1 MSSYMHA
8 GKRVGA
14 KEALLI
20 KTPFIHL
27 KKNVIKIVFLLQA
40 NVNMRCK
47 PIKALKILKL
57 CFPYSYDLCVNI
69 IVHV

>member
-20 KTPFIHL
+20 KTPIYTFE

-47 PIKALKILKL
+47 PIQ
-57 CFPYSYDLCVNI
+57 
-69 IVHV
+69 

>member
-1 MSSYMHA
+1 MSSYVHA

-20 KTPFIHL
+20 KTPIYTF
-27 KKNVIKIVFLLQA
+27 KKKKVIKIVFLLQA

-47 PIKALKILKL
+47 PIKALK
-57 CFPYSYDLCVNI
+57 NI
-69 IVHV
+69 KTLLSIFL

>member
-20 KTPFIHL
+20 KTPIYTFE
-27 KKNVIKIVFLLQA
+27 KKKVIKIAFLLQA

-47 PIKALKILKL
+47 PIKALN
-57 CFPYSYDLCVNI
+57 FNI
-69 IVHV
+69 KTLLSIFL

>member
-1 MSSYMHA
+1 MSSYVHA

-20 KTPFIHL
+20 KTPIYTF

-47 PIKALKILKL
+47 PIKALK
-57 CFPYSYDLCVNI
+57 NI
-69 IVHV
+69 KTLLSIFL

>member
-20 KTPFIHL
+20 KTPIYTFE
-27 KKNVIKIVFLLQA
+27 KKNVIKIVFSLQA

-47 PIKALKILKL
+47 PIKALK
-57 CFPYSYDLCVNI
+57 NI
-69 IVHV
+69 KTLLSIFL

>member
-1 MSSYMHA
+1 MSSYVHA

-20 KTPFIHL
+20 KPPIYTFE

-47 PIKALKILKL
+47 PIKALK
-57 CFPYSYDLCVNI
+57 NI
-69 IVHV
+69 KTLPSIFL